1 MMRDLRF
8 FLLHHT
14 RGWTASS
21 AWLTIVLA
29 LAIATFYAVSIDPA
43 FTSSSPL
50 DRLYIVLLLMTF
62 GGDDLTL
69 VSDNAISPGYPV
81 LMFRIVLPLVALGG
95 LLLVI
100 FRNSGQWVQ
109 YHLMPK
115 REHTVL
121 FGLSKAGL
129 SFASNWS
136 DLANKRKF
144 GPLIIVEPD
153 ITNPNIEVAREFGL
167 PVITGEVASTGSRVF
182 ARAKCEN
189 AIRIISMMS
198 SDSKDVELTLYL
210 QHYLSTRNSGNQVVK
225 LMVNIDEARLAQRL
239 ATYPRLHRATNIDL
253 QFNSLY
259 NLYAEDFFLRY
270 PPDFYAD
277 VFGRR
282 SPVIAIHEFNS
293 LSEQLVIYASFLCH
307 YRNAEKTTII
317 ILDQQH
323 SRVEKALKES
333 HPGFFSKPSI
343 SNLHLLFMSDI
354 SEWNAQAGKTP
365 ITQHVVCNLDE
376 EQALSY
382 ALRLREKMF
391 LAKND
396 NAPIFIKCSSKNGM
410 SELLVSNADRA
421 EIPDGLYPF
430 GTLDYATHPEA
441 IDNRLLSAVA
451 RSVHEMSYQAIY
463 DGAPTWEE
471 SDATKKKSNKLA
483 VLHFD
488 TKLRSI
494 GCRRVSV
501 PGRKKQKE
509 LRKNFEDRVLK
520 HYSSETGSQLH
531 GGHVLKLLSMT
542 EHNRWVGYHLGQGWR
557 SSEKRLDAL
566 KFHHLIK
573 SWEDLEENEK
583 QKDES
588 QIRLLPA
595 IFEGNKL
602 HVERLVKEELIKK
615 DLNVEQQSLR
625 GSDSESFTREDSVE
639 GKTLS
644 GTSQKNLEHVDAIKD
659 FNQFIMPKHT
669 IGIVFPLVIAGD
681 LMEQVSIKE
690 DILGADKAGTRL
702 KEKVRKALDDIEEPA
717 AFNVITTLTSSPEQ
731 LAHAKIEELLKNKI
745 RLPRDWKVQTGP
757 KSLIETLVTLP
768 IPYPFLKEHG
778 FFSRK
783 KSCCADDQQF
793 QESVGQKNTRYVEL
807 PMQRQGV
814 DFVRKGVSTREAI
827 NEQFEFSWGWIAQRS
842 DTLIILVAGERSK
855 ENAENLKE
863 RLKGIEPS
871 DEDILPRPYSSKR
884 NIVMVY
890 LSDAE
895 ASEH

>member
-8 FLLHHT
+8 FILHHT

-29 LAIATFYAVSIDPA
+29 LAIATFYAVSVDPA
-43 FTSSSPL
+43 FSGRSLL

-81 LMFRIVLPLVALGG
+81 LLFRIVLPLVALGG

-167 PVITGEVASTGSRVF
+167 PVITGAVASTGSRVF

-189 AIRIISMMS
+189 ATRIISMMS
-198 SDSKDVELTLYL
+198 SDSKDVELALYL
-210 QHYLSTRNSGNQVVK
+210 QHYLSTRNSGNKVVR

-270 PPDFYAD
+270 PPDVYAD
-277 VFGRR
+277 VFDCS

-307 YRNAEKTTII
+307 YRNAEKTKII
-317 ILDQQH
+317 ILDERH
-323 SRVEKALKES
+323 SQAEKALKES
-333 HPGFFSKPSI
+333 YPGFFSES
-343 SNLHLLFMSDI
+343 SNLDLSFMSDL
-354 SEWNAQAGKTP
+354 SEWPVQADQTP

-391 LAKND
+391 SAKND
-396 NAPIFIKCSSKNGM
+396 NAPIFIKCSSKNGI

-430 GTLDYATHPEA
+430 GTLDYATHPES

-509 LRKNFEDRVLK
+509 FRENFEDRVLK
-520 HYSSETGSQLH
+520 HYSSVTGSQGY
-531 GGHVLKLLSMT
+531 GGHVLRRLSMT
-542 EHNRWVGYHLGQGWR
+542 EHNRWVGYHFGLGWR
-557 SSEKRLDAL
+557 SSENRLDAL
-566 KFHHLIK
+566 KLHNLIK
-573 SWEDLEENEK
+573 GWEDLEEKEK

-595 IFEGNKL
+595 ILEGNKL
-602 HVERLVKEELIKK
+602 HVERLVKEELVKK
-615 DLNVEQQSLR
+615 NLIAEQQSLE
-625 GSDSESFTREDSVE
+625 GSCSEPQPKNLIEEDLEKKV
-639 GKTLS
+639 KTKILS
-644 GTSQKNLEHVDAIKD
+644 RVSQKNLEHVDAIKE
-659 FNQFIMPKHT
+659 FGQFMMPKHT

-681 LMEQVSIKE
+681 LMERVSIDE
-690 DILGADKAGTRL
+690 CVLGADEAGNRI
-702 KEKVRKALDDIEEPA
+702 KEKVQKALGDIEDPA
-717 AFNVITTLTSSPEQ
+717 AFTVITTLTSSPEQ
-731 LAHAKIEELLKNKI
+731 LAHAKIEELLESKI
-745 RLPRDWKVQTGP
+745 RLPREWAGQTGP

-768 IPYPFLKEHG
+768 TPYPFLKEHG
-778 FFSRK
+778 FFKRK
-783 KSCCADDQQF
+783 KSCCADDQRF
-793 QESVGQKNTRYVEL
+793 QESVGQKNARYVEL

-827 NEQFEFSWGWIAQRS
+827 NEQFEFSWDWIAQRS
-842 DTLIILVAGERSK
+842 DTLIILVAGKYSK
-855 ENAENLKE
+855 RNAEKLNE
-863 RLKGIEPS
+863 RLKGIEPG
-871 DEDILPRPYSSKR
+871 DEDILPRPHSSKR
-884 NIVMVY
+884 NIVIVD
-890 LSDAE
+890 LSDA
-895 ASEH
+895 